1 METKSLGF
9 SKPIYEYSASH
20 FKVFLL
26 PVILVNQVAAHSRLQ
41 LLDATR
47 CGEYCILRNFF
58 FLIQTPCCEY
68 MTELR
73 GVLYLFRQLT
83 AVDINC
89 KNWNSWGPFGFV
101 HMGSRYENMI
111 GAPSL
116 KTHKVTLNGF
126 QRMLSRLRKFHRY
139 IFPGSWQVAFK
150 SPVIVCHGWK

>member
-1 METKSLGF
+1 MNIRQAISRYFCCRSFQWTRSR
-9 SKPIYEYSASH
+9 PIQEPS
-20 FKVFLL
+20 FLIR
-26 PVILVNQVAAHSRLQ
+26 PGVKNIVS
-41 LLDATR
+41 
-47 CGEYCILRNFF
+47 CGI
-58 FLIQTPCCEY
+58 FLIQTPRCEY

-116 KTHKVTLNGF
+116 KTHNVTLKGF

-139 IFPGSWQVAFK
+139 IFPGSWQAAFK
-150 SPVIVCHGWK
+150 SPVIVSHGWK